1 MRAKVN
7 SGRVFGRGLDL
18 LSNIDEATLLK
29 CVRGKYTISPEVTF
43 AMGLVMKESH
53 LQMSL

>member
-1 MRAKVN
+1 VRAKVN
-7 SGRVFGRGLDL
+7 PDVVSGRGLDML
-18 LSNIDEATLLK
+18 PNIDEATLLK